1 MGVTAA
7 IVGTALAVGASA
19 YTAHKQVKAQEKAQE
34 RAAAQA
40 REMAKNNVTVQTRA
54 AEPTQAE
61 TQAEQSE
68 VARQNAKRRRQGI
81 ARTVINNAQLTS
93 SLLGNSNKL
102 GG

>member
-7 IVGTALAVGASA
+7 VIGTALAVGSSL
-19 YTAHKQVKAQEKAQE
+19 YTQRKQEKAQE

-61 TQAEQSE
+61 TQEEQSE

-81 ARTVINNAQLTS
+81 ARTVINNAQLTR
-93 SLLGNSNKL
+93 SLLGNSTKL

>member
-1 MGVTAA
+1 MGAAAA
-7 IVGTALAVGASA
+7 IIGTALSVGASM
-19 YTAHKQVKAQEKAQE
+19 YTSHKQEKAQE
-34 RAAAQA
+34 RAAAEA
-40 REMAKNNVTVQTRA
+40 REAAKNNVTVQTRV
-54 AEPTQAE
+54 AEATQAE

-68 VARQNAKRRRQGI
+68 TARLNAKRRRQGI

>member
-1 MGVTAA
+1 MGVETA
-7 IVGTALAVGASA
+7 IVGAALAVGSSL
-19 YTAHKQVKAQEKAQE
+19 YTSHRQEKAQE

-61 TQAEQSE
+61 TQEEQSE

-81 ARTVINNAQLTS
+81 ARTVINNAQLTR
-93 SLLGNSNKL
+93 SLLGNSTKL

>member
-1 MGVTAA
+1 MGAAAA
-7 IVGTALAVGASA
+7 IIGTALSVGASM
-19 YTAHKQVKAQEKAQE
+19 YTSHKQAKAQEKAQE
-34 RAAAQA
+34 RAAAAA
-40 REMAKNNVTVQTRA
+40 REAAKNNVTVQTRV
-54 AEPTQAE
+54 AEATQAE

-68 VARQNAKRRRQGI
+68 TARLNAKRRRQGI

>member
-19 YTAHKQVKAQEKAQE
+19 YTAHKQEKAQE

-54 AEPTQAE
+54 AEPAQAE

-68 VARQNAKRRRQGI
+68 TARQNAKRRRQGI

>member
-7 IVGTALAVGASA
+7 LVSTALAVGASA
-19 YTAHKQVKAQEKAQE
+19 YTQRKQEKAQE

-61 TQAEQSE
+61 TQAELSE

>member
-7 IVGTALAVGASA
+7 LVTTALAVGASA
-19 YTAHKQVKAQEKAQE
+19 YTARKQEKAQE

-40 REMAKNNVTVQTRA
+40 REMTKNNVTVQTRA
-54 AEPTQAE
+54 VEATQADSQE
-61 TQAEQSE
+61 EQSE
-68 VARQNAKRRRQGI
+68 VARQNAKKRRQGI

-93 SLLGNSNKL
+93 SLLGNSTKL